1 MKMATGYRYTAC
13 GAPMNLLLIN
23 KIFFLYLKQITMK
36 ILNRL
41 LATNILL
48 STFTIALL
56 TTQSCQQAP
65 KDITKE
71 IQKAADHFSETF
83 KSGNADAMADLYTAN
98 GVLYP
103 PDSPPIRGSENIRA
117 FWQAVFDAGITEAK
131 LKTNSADG
139 YGNHAIEEG
148 EVSIFVGDQMVGK
161 ENYLVVWHKVNN
173 EWKLHQDMFNSSLPK
188 PDNAGVIQSLYN
200 AFAKGDVPGVL
211 AGLDA
216 EVVWNEAE
224 NFPYADGNPYIGHD
238 AVVNGVFARIGAEW
252 EYWNLLDM
260 SLSEMGSDK
269 VFATGR
275 YNAKHKRTGK
285 SINAQFVH
293 VWTLKDGKAIQF
305 QQYADTKQVAA
316 AIK

>member
-1 MKMATGYRYTAC
+1 MTKITLL
-13 GAPMNLLLIN
+13 NLIV
-23 KIFFLYLKQITMK
+23 IVVF
-36 ILNRL
+36 
-41 LATNILL
+41 A
-48 STFTIALL
+48 
-56 TTQSCQQAP
+56 TQSCQQAP
-65 KDITKE
+65 KDLTEE
-71 IQKAADHFSETF
+71 IQKAADRFSETF
-83 KSGNADAMADLYTAN
+83 KSGDANAMADLYTAN

-103 PDSPPIRGSENIRA
+103 PDSPPVRGSENIKA

-131 LKTNSADG
+131 LKTNSAAG
-139 YGNHAIEEG
+139 YENHAIEEG
-148 EVSIFVGDQMVGK
+148 EVAIFVGDQMVGK
-161 ENYLVVWHKVNN
+161 EKYLVVWHKVNN
-173 EWKLHQDMFNSSLPK
+173 QWKLHQDMFNSSLPK
-188 PDNAGVIQSLYN
+188 PDNAGVIQSLYD

-211 AGLDA
+211 AGLDE

-224 NFPYADGNPYIGHD
+224 NFPYADGNPYVGHD

-252 EYWNLLDM
+252 EYWNLVDM

-305 QQYADTKQVAA
+305 QQYSDTKQVAA
-316 AIK
+316 AIR